1 MIKLM
6 IGILI
11 LACGSLFF
19 IKGPDG
25 KPLMSLDELS
35 GGPESSAAE
44 TNRNIKPTKVY
55 KWQDE
60 DGVWQFS
67 NTPIAEHEA
76 EVIVLDGQINTM
88 DAYVAPKKV
97 KNAGVSNSFSA
108 LPPGLTT
115 VSPDKISEMM
125 DSVNNLQ
132 DTVDQRKA
140 EIDRKS
146 RAN

>member
-1 MIKLM
+1 MIKL
-6 IGILI
+6 IVGILI

-35 GGPESSAAE
+35 SGPKSSAAE
-44 TNRNIKPTKVY
+44 TNRNIEPTKVY

-67 NTPIAEHEA
+67 NTPVAEHEA

-108 LPPGLTT
+108 LPSGLTT

-132 DTVDQRKA
+132 NTVDQRKA